1 MILYTLRQFT
11 KKKGEKIMACIKNVT
26 GDRLV
31 PCGAPTAMYLG
42 APKGVR
48 ILNESHIASYQ
59 VSYGNA
65 TVTRAAGAPAAAEI
79 ETVNNSAVITV
90 GTRGGETFVQS
101 WDVTVECTFFRGFVS
116 ADTLGAADGAGMN
129 SRVVIAV
136 NHGNGNYRIYGLFV
150 PLTLQSV
157 EGASN
162 GNGYI
167 KSTFGVDEWQTG
179 TTIFNITKAFY
190 DSLATPIPS
199 GGGDTEP

>member
-1 MILYTLRQFT
+1 
-11 KKKGEKIMACIKNVT
+11 MACIKNVT
-26 GDRLV
+26 GNRTL
-31 PCGAPTAMYLG
+31 PCGAPTG
-42 APKGVR
+42 AFIGSPAGLR
-48 ILNESHIASYQ
+48 IINVSHIESYS
-59 VSYGNA
+59 VSSGNA

-90 GTRGGETFVQS
+90 GTRGGETFAQS
-101 WDVTVECTFFRGFVS
+101 WDVTVECTFFQGFVS
-116 ADTLGAADGAGMN
+116 TDTLGAADGAGMN
-129 SRVVIAV
+129 SQVVIAV